1 MKKILIVFL
10 LFSGACFGQVRWMS
24 MNDALE
30 AQKKE
35 PRKILLKAYTD
46 WCSVCK
52 WMEKHA
58 FAKAEIAKFINE
70 NYYPVAFNAEGEEQI
85 TYNGKTYGNPRK
97 KRNYRAQNEFAE
109 LLNIAEYPT
118 LVFFDEKGVV
128 INPVPGKMDSRKL
141 EIYITML
148 LDDTYKSINT
158 GKKWREYQ
166 RNFEYKL
173 QG

>member
-1 MKKILIVFL
+1 
-10 LFSGACFGQVRWMS
+10 

-30 AQKKE
+30 AQKQE

-58 FAKAEIAKFINE
+58 FAKAEIAQFINE
-70 NYYPVAFNAEGEEQI
+70 NYYPVAFNAEGDEQI
-85 TYNGKTYGNPRK
+85 IYKGKAYGNPNK
-97 KRNYRAQNEFAE
+97 KRNYRSQNEFAE
-109 LLNIAEYPT
+109 LLNIIEYPT
-118 LVFFDEKGVV
+118 LVFFDEKGEM
-128 INPVPGKMDSRKL
+128 INPIPGKMDSRKL

-158 GKKWREYQ
+158 GKKWRDYQRDFEYQ
-166 RNFEYKL
+166 L